1 MAKILESILMTIVA
15 LAFAIVALR
24 KSGGNWMLGM

>member
-15 LAFAIVALR
+15 LAFAIVTLR